1 MLTVGLS
8 LFAAC
13 TTAQPEPSPGPTAAA
28 FAPEFAGAACPADV
42 EVTLLV
48 DHSCG
53 YLTVLQNRSDD
64 DGAWARLLV
73 VRMDPPGGAAS
84 PDPVL
89 VAGADIGDEPQIGS
103 FAPLAARVGRTVYVL
118 EPRGVGHSV
127 PALTCPEVE
136 ELAVE
141 VVESPSDDE
150 RAREH
155 FLDAVEVCRARL
167 VADGVDIGGFGVAE
181 AAADIEDLR
190 RALDIPQWNL
200 VSYGSNS
207 RFVLESVRRFPDAV
221 RAVAMD
227 SPELPQF
234 GIGRGPDALTAA
246 IGNLSEACAQQP
258 ACESAA
264 PDLDALLRDAI
275 ARLDATPLEIEVTDG
290 RLAEQAGGAVE
301 VRLDG
306 GSALRAMRLAL
317 AGDGP
322 AYAAR
327 LPAAIAAAAAGEPP
341 ALFAEILGNDPSLC
355 AGYRPLCPRDRTFS
369 LGVYLSVVCG
379 DPAPAQEGG
388 EAPYRR
394 LFEDNPYLAACESW
408 SVPPANS
415 GTNEPLA
422 TDLPVLI
429 MTGALDSFSG
439 ALAAAD
445 AAADLPNAL
454 VLEVPGQ
461 THNVLGFSDCTLAIR
476 NAWIDEP
483 GARPDTACLEELTI
497 TFEIDAD

>member
-1 MLTVGLS
+1 MPTPVLRRTGPAVLTVGLS

-64 DGAWARLLV
+64 DGATARLLV

-103 FAPLAARVGRTVYVL
+103 FAPLAVRVGRTVYVL

-141 VVESPSDDE
+141 VVASPSDDE

-221 RAVAMD
+221 RAFAMD
-227 SPELPQF
+227 SPEFPQF

-246 IGNLSEACAQQP
+246 IGNLSAACAQQP

-264 PDLDALLRDAI
+264 PDLEALLRDAI

-290 RLAEQAGGAVE
+290 CLAEQAGGAVE

-306 GSALRAMRLAL
+306 GAALRAIRLAL

-322 AYAAR
+322 AR
-327 LPAAIAAAAAGEPP
+327 SAG
-341 ALFAEILGNDPSLC
+341 A
-355 AGYRPLCPRDRTFS
+355 
-369 LGVYLSVVCG
+369 
-379 DPAPAQEGG
+379 
-388 EAPYRR
+388 
-394 LFEDNPYLAACESW
+394 
-408 SVPPANS
+408 
-415 GTNEPLA
+415 
-422 TDLPVLI
+422 
-429 MTGALDSFSG
+429 
-439 ALAAAD
+439 ALAADRQGSARIRAD
-445 AAADLPNAL
+445 EHGRRSG
-454 VLEVPGQ
+454 VVGGVPR
-461 THNVLGFSDCTLAIR
+461 T
-476 NAWIDEP
+476 P
-483 GARPDTACLEELTI
+483 GSR
-497 TFEIDAD
+497 